1 MTMNTMMTSSP
12 AGPRS
17 MWNSRGMGKLLLV
30 LAVAVAGSFALSA
43 WAQPAGQQHRMGGE
57 GAHSRMHGGPEG
69 GGMWANPKRMD
80 RLLDSVKAT
89 DAQRAQIKQIMQAA
103 AADMATQRD
112 AGRSLHERALA
123 VFTAPTVDANA
134 AEQVRQQMLAQHDQG
149 SRRMMV
155 AMLDVSRVLTPEQ
168 RAQMAERMQQHR
180 HGRHGERAAP
190 KQP

>member
-1 MTMNTMMTSSP
+1 MNTMTTSSP
-12 AGPRS
+12 TTPRS

-30 LAVAVAGSFALSA
+30 LTVAVAGSFALSA
-43 WAQPAGQQHRMGGE
+43 WAQPDGQQHHRMGGE
-57 GAHSRMHGGPEG
+57 GAHSRMHGGG
-69 GGMWANPKRMD
+69 GGMWASPKRMD

-112 AGRSLHERALA
+112 AGRSLRERALA

-149 SRRMMV
+149 SRRMMA
-155 AMLDVSRVLTPEQ
+155 AMLEVSRVLTPEQ
-168 RAQMAERMQQHR
+168 RVQIAERMQRHR